1 MPGLYIIAG
10 CNGAGKTTASGISNL
25 LNLYAPLIDNWA
37 VIDNMDAVPNI
48 IANGSGTGNKM
59 ILHPDLWSIFSKAIK
74 SYGRY

>member
-25 LNLYAPLIDNWA
+25 LKNWA

-59 ILHPDLWSIFSKAIK
+59 ILHPDL
-74 SYGRY
+74 